1 MNLFMAILDL
11 FLAITYYSE
20 PEFTKLTLPII
31 FTQLAVLHL
40 IKEDN

>member
-11 FLAITYYSE
+11 FLATTYYFE
-20 PEFTKLTLPII
+20 PELTKLTLPII

-40 IKEDN
+40 TKDS